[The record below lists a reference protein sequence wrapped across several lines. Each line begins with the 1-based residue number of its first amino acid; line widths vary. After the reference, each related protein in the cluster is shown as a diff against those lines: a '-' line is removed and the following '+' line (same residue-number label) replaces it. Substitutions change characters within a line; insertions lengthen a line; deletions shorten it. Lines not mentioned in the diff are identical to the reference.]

1 MQNDE
6 NKIKKTSLCDSVSP
20 HQTGHDIQQAEE
32 DSSRPAVLA
41 DPGVRQD
48 EGFSAHGTSA
58 EFWWEPS
65 ALQL

>member
-1 MQNDE
+1 M
-6 NKIKKTSLCDSVSP
+6 SHFVSPP

-32 DSSRPAVLA
+32 DSSRPAVPA

-48 EGFSAHGTSA
+48 EGIPPDGAGA

-65 ALQL
+65 AL